1 MSSRAKTF
9 ALLLAGPLL
18 LAACAGGGPYQ
29 TTAEVVRSG
38 RDSVTVRAE
47 SWLDAQEAAER
58 YCRRFRRSQLT
69 IGRQPDGQDQAS
81 SFYEFDCITTVAD

>member
-9 ALLLAGPLL
+9 ALLLVGPLL

-81 SFYEFDCITTVAD
+81 SFYEFDCISTVAD

>member
-9 ALLLAGPLL
+9 ALLLAGPLF
-18 LAACAGGGPYQ
+18 LAACAGGPYQ

-38 RDSVTVRAE
+38 RDSVTVKAE

-81 SFYEFDCITTVAD
+81 SLYEFDCITTVAD